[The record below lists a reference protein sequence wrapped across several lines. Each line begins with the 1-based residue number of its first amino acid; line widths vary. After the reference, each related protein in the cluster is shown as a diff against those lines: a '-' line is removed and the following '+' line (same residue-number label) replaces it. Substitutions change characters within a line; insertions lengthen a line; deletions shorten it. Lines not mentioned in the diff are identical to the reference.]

1 MEGFGGAPR
10 FLAYPRAFTVR
21 SGTDA
26 VLSCQITGEP
36 RPSILWEKDK
46 TPVEPSGRFHVE
58 AKGDLYSLLV
68 SRATPQ
74 DSGLYV
80 CKAKNSVGAT
90 YAAATLKVEAGE
102 PQEEEGCSG
111 GEAPAFLVAPSST
124 RVCRGEDV
132 MFTCRVSGQPCPV
145 LEWEKD
151 GHKLSDIFESSH
163 FAMGQEPED
172 WHFLKLFG
180 ARPPDGGVY
189 VCRARS
195 GSREALAAA
204 VLLVEPQ
211 VLPDGLPNGSPADGP
226 EPPAERQQRRRQHAA
241 GRRAGPE
248 TWVPNGVVPAGVPRA
263 KAFAVSVGKHAKFRC
278 YVTGKPK
285 PEIVWQKDGEPL
297 APGRRHLIYE
307 DREGYFILKV
317 LYCKPQDQG
326 LYVCTASNTA
336 GQTLSAVQ
344 LQVKEHRLRFQVQL
358 TDVEVAEQEDAV
370 LECQVPLETIPTAW
384 YLEDRELQPSHK
396 YVMEEQ
402 GVLRRL
408 TIRDART
415 DDDGIYLCQM
425 KDKGRSIAEVSVR
438 GVIAKR
444 LPRKLDV
451 MEGENAVFCVETQEV
466 VEGTC
471 WSRDGLQLR
480 ESPHIVLKSFGRTHL
495 LVLVHVTRQ
504 DAGIIS
510 FTVGES
516 QTSSQLRVKC
526 VKRDPPSAPVAAE
539 MSVAE
544 SNAALLTW
552 CPAPDAHLH
561 PPSRYLLERRE
572 AAGGEWVQCLA
583 TDLPGRVRVLGD
595 SVPREADYCF
605 RIRAANEHGR
615 SSPVEFPGSVHLAP
629 AARLER
635 GLQDARVRDGED
647 ARFSLELSAAVHGTW
662 ILNGARLGEEEE
674 ETGGRCSVR
683 RHGTEHSLLIRGV
696 RLADSGAQ
704 VTFVSGGVRDSA
716 TLHVQGEWGARP
728 EVLPEEQQGLS
739 SWGMLLTPPR
749 CLSAPQVCIAPVP
762 EAERLREVPEGLPV
776 LLECQVSPPGASVCW
791 LKDGEAVPPDDVIA
805 LQAEGCV
812 RRLLLRSAGPSDT
825 GVYTCDAGDDAVS
838 FVVTVTEAPVRIV
851 SSNEEAPHAYAAG
864 QRVELWCQLSRPAA
878 PVRWYKDGEEVEAG
892 ESLVLEQEGPW
903 RRLVLPCARPQDAG
917 EFVCDARGDSV
928 FYTVTVAEAPV
939 RIVSSNE
946 EAPHAY
952 AAGQRVELWCQLSRP
967 AAPVRWYKDGEEVE
981 AGESLVLEQEGPW
994 RRLVLPCARPQDAG
1008 EFVCD
1013 AGGDSVF
1020 YTVTVAAPQVRIA
1033 PVPKAQQLRE
1043 VLVGLTVL
1051 LECQVSPPDAPVR
1064 WLKDGEAVVP
1074 TEVLAIHSEGCS
1086 RRLHIPAAVASD
1098 SGMYTCDAGDH
1109 AASFR
1114 VTVSG
1119 ELPGGCLSS
1128 CGAHL
1133 VQQLSPA
1140 MCPLAEAPV
1149 RIVSSNEEAP
1159 HAYVVGQRVELWCQL
1174 SHPAAPVRWYKD
1186 GEEVEAGESLV
1197 LEQEGPWRRLVL
1209 PCAQLQDAGEFICD
1223 ARDASV
1229 SYHVSVA
1236 EPPVRIL
1243 HPPQR
1248 SLELPVQA
1256 PGRVELRCELSVPEA
1271 PVRWF
1276 KDGLEVDETDN
1287 LLLLAEGAWRC
1298 LLIPRSSAEDT
1309 GEYICESKDE
1319 AISFDVKVSEPP
1331 VRILQPRRPL
1341 PVVTVSPGET
1351 VMLGCELSRA
1361 DAPVRWAK
1369 EGVRLEAGGSLVLEE
1384 EGAHRRLL
1392 IPAAR
1397 AEHSGKY
1404 ICDATDD
1411 TVTFTVQVLDP
1422 PVRILEREVLPTR
1435 RHCWAMEDLV
1445 LEVHLSHAHREVKWY
1460 KDGEK
1465 LQDTGR
1471 VRLEEDGARRSLVIL
1486 GATGRDAGE
1495 YLCDTGDDSIV
1506 FFVTVEVPEPPV
1518 TIVGSMG
1525 ATEHQYLVAGEDLV
1539 LAYELSRP
1547 DATVRWLRDGQEVQP
1562 GERVQVETRGVLRQ
1576 LTVRGV
1582 QPSDSGCYIC
1592 DAASDRVVMN
1602 VEVSAQPVRIV
1613 NKEEAQSPLEVL
1625 EGDSVTL
1632 VARLSPETA
1641 AVQWQKDGQTLRSG
1655 GRLLVCSEGPV
1666 RSLTIKQA
1674 ELGDGGIFLCDAGDD
1689 EVHFT
1694 LHVKEAPVLF
1704 VNKREEREKLL
1715 VLEGGSAVLSAV
1727 TSTERADVTWL
1738 GPRQAAVAGE
1748 RCELRRDGRVHSL
1761 VLCNVAKED
1770 AGVYTCLSPH
1780 DQMQFDVSVRELRVK
1795 FLRGLSDVRARQGE
1809 RAVLWCELCKARG
1822 DVVWRKDGRV
1832 LVPGPRRQMM
1842 AEGRERSLVLSRV
1855 EPEDAGEYCCESNDD
1870 KTLAMLTVQGELCPR
1885 LGRLPGDP
1893 CATRA
1898 VGKLGMAVAGGVRG
1912 RSAALQDGR
1921 SPALCP
1927 DAPVVVPRV
1936 VEIITELQS
1945 LTVLE
1950 GEDATFKCLVSPEDV
1965 AVTWQLNGQPV
1976 VPGKRLLV
1984 TRSGLC
1990 HSLTLQ
1996 QCQLGDAGTVT
2007 ANAEGLVSTA
2017 RLSVQEAQVLFVRK
2031 LRDVVAEEQGDVC
2044 LEVEVSHEAAEVQWL
2059 KQGVLLQPGSK
2070 YQLQESGCRRT
2081 LTIHCLGP
2089 GDRGTYRCESLHDR
2103 TQAKLCVEPRKVS
2116 IQTPLADVE
2125 TFEKETA
2132 TFHLELSHP
2141 GVPGVWTR
2149 DGIRVKPSSTCRI
2162 SATGCGHSLT
2172 LEGLALEDSGTVT
2185 FTADNLRCSARLL
2198 VREPPVTMVRVPRD
2212 LGVPETGVAS
2222 FECEL
2227 SRPSVEV
2234 KWFKV
2239 SVRPNCLQQRPAASS
2254 SPFHPPPGCCRPCW
2268 GCRQRN
2274 GGQSSGVLPACT
2286 PEHALPGQDGQEL
2299 RPGPNCRIYS
2309 AGRRRV
2315 LQLSRCELADAGIYT
2330 CDAGDCRAS
2339 ATLHVQGTATQ
2350 PPGGTRTPKPC
2361 AIRSPSPLAAL
2372 APCPSPTERQVCI
2385 VQDLQDAQVREGDNA
2400 VFTCEASHGDVKGE
2414 WFRDGEKIKVS
2425 GTVKIRQEGT
2435 RHFLLLCGV
2444 RPEDA
2449 GLVRFAAGM
2458 AVSEASLRVEALPIR
2473 IVKPLRDK
2481 TVLAQHKATLECT
2494 VSHARGRVRW
2504 LRGDTEIFA
2513 GDKYEICNLDCYR
2526 TLIIHR
2532 VGPEDEDSYTCDAF
2546 DDRSTARLLVEG
2558 EGAPRGAPLGAGG
2571 GTMPRSRGTPG
2582 SLSPCP
2588 TACKGLSAGVG
2599 GAGCIWDQG
2608 SVPTLSGTSLSGAP
2622 CRSGNA
2628 AALPDFHCPHREV
2641 EARMRHSGAAR
2652 RQTDTTA
2659 GRWGHASPRNIWTRR
2674 HHPQPALPSG
2684 LCIKHFFLTW
2694 LLPPQRARVPLGEGV
2709 VAPLCIP
2716 PSIPGEP
2723 RPQDPPSPLPP
2734 AQPPAPHTRLRK
2746 ALYCAAV
2753 ASAAFGTFTK
2763 ETEKGDGG
2771 VALRGRGRL
2780 AETCSSWGS
2789 GASRSRLEG
2798 APKAGGAPRSSLA
2811 TTLPAW
2817 PWGSPGSLRNKLIQI
2832 TAREIYTR
2840 REPLP
2845 AAALRAGAPALPC
2858 PSRRLG
2864 PTPGPPPGHYKIQS
2878 PAKQRRPLQG
2888 SPLP

>member
-10 FLAYPRAFTVR
+10 FLAYPRAFMVQ
-21 SGTDA
+21 SGADA
-26 VLSCQITGEP
+26 VLSCQITGNP

-46 TPVEPSGRFHVE
+46 TPIEPSDRFHVE

-68 SRATPQ
+68 SCATPQ
-74 DSGLYV
+74 DSGLYI
-80 CKAKNSVGAT
+80 CKAKNSVGET
-90 YAAATLKVEAGE
+90 YAAATLKVEVGE
-102 PQEEEGCSG
+102 PQEEGCSG
-111 GEAPAFLVAPSST
+111 GEAPTFLVAPSST

-132 MFTCRVSGQPCPV
+132 MFACRVFGQPCPV

-151 GHKLSDIFESSH
+151 GRKLSDIFESSH
-163 FAMGQEPED
+163 FAVGQEPED

-180 ARPPDGGVY
+180 VRPPDGGVY

-195 GSREALAAA
+195 GSQEALAAA
-204 VLLVEPQ
+204 VLLVEPW
-211 VLPDGLPNGSPADGP
+211 VLPDRLPNGSPADGP
-226 EPPAERQQRRRQHAA
+226 ELLAEQQQRRRRHVA
-241 GRRAGPE
+241 GRHAGLEPQ
-248 TWVPNGVVPAGVPRA
+248 VPNGMVPATVPGA
-263 KAFAVSVGKHAKFRC
+263 KAFAVSAGKHAKFRC

-285 PEIVWQKDGEPL
+285 PEIIWQKDGEPL
-297 APGRRHLIYE
+297 VLGRRHLVYE

-326 LYVCTASNTA
+326 LYVCTASNSA

-358 TDVEVAEQEDAV
+358 ADVEVAEREDAV

-396 YVMEEQ
+396 YVMEER

-438 GVIAKR
+438 GVITKR

-451 MEGENAVFCVETQEV
+451 MEGENAVFCVETREAL
-466 VEGTC
+466 EGIC
-471 WSRDGLQLR
+471 WSRDGLELQ
-480 ESPHIVLKSFGRTHL
+480 ESPCTVLKSFGRTHL

-510 FTVGES
+510 FAVGES

-539 MSVAE
+539 MSAAE
-544 SNAALLTW
+544 SNVALLTW
-552 CPAPDAHLH
+552 CPAPDANLR
-561 PPSRYLLERRE
+561 PPGRYLLERRE
-572 AAGGEWVQCLA
+572 AVGGEWVQCLT

-605 RIRAANEHGR
+605 RICAANEHGR

-629 AARLER
+629 AAHLER
-635 GLQDARVRDGED
+635 GLQDVQVRDGED
-647 ARFSLELSAAVHGTW
+647 ARFSLELSAAVHGAW
-662 ILNGARLGEEEE
+662 FLNGARLGEEGEAAS
-674 ETGGRCSVR
+674 GRCCVQHR
-683 RHGTEHSLLIRGV
+683 GTEHSLLIREV

-704 VTFVSGGVRDSA
+704 VTFVSGSVQDSA
-716 TLHVQGEWGARP
+716 MLHVQ
-728 EVLPEEQQGLS
+728 
-739 SWGMLLTPPR
+739 
-749 CLSAPQVCIAPVP
+749 APQVRITLVP
-762 EAERLREVPEGLPV
+762 EAEWLREVPAGLPV
-776 LLECQVSPPGASVCW
+776 LLECQVSPPAAPVRW
-791 LKDGEAVPPDDVIA
+791 LKDGEAVPLDDVIA
-805 LQAEGCV
+805 VQVEGCV

-825 GVYTCDAGDDAVS
+825 GVYTCDAGDNAVS

-851 SSNEEAPHAYAAG
+851 SSNEEAPHAYTAG

-878 PVRWYKDGEEVEAG
+878 PVRWYKDGEEVEEG
-892 ESLVLEQEGPW
+892 ESLVLEQEGPR
-903 RRLVLPCARPQDAG
+903 RRLVLPCARPQDTG
-917 EFVCDARGDSV
+917 EFVCDAGGDSV

-952 AAGQRVELWCQLSRP
+952 TAGQRVELWCQLSRP
-967 AAPVRWYKDGEEVE
+967 AAPVCWYKDGEEVE
-981 AGESLVLEQEGPW
+981 E
-994 RRLVLPCARPQDAG
+994 
-1008 EFVCD
+1008 
-1013 AGGDSVF
+1013 
-1020 YTVTVAAPQVRIA
+1020 
-1033 PVPKAQQLRE
+1033 
-1043 VLVGLTVL
+1043 
-1051 LECQVSPPDAPVR
+1051 
-1064 WLKDGEAVVP
+1064 
-1074 TEVLAIHSEGCS
+1074 
-1086 RRLHIPAAVASD
+1086 
-1098 SGMYTCDAGDH
+1098 
-1109 AASFR
+1109 
-1114 VTVSG
+1114 
-1119 ELPGGCLSS
+1119 
-1128 CGAHL
+1128 
-1133 VQQLSPA
+1133 
-1140 MCPLAEAPV
+1140 
-1149 RIVSSNEEAP
+1149 
-1159 HAYVVGQRVELWCQL
+1159 
-1174 SHPAAPVRWYKD
+1174 
-1186 GEEVEAGESLV
+1186 GESLV

-1209 PCAQLQDAGEFICD
+1209 PCAQPQDTGEFVCDAGGDSVFYTITVAAPQVRITPVPKAQQLQEVLAGLPVVLKCQVSPPDAPVHWLKDGEAVVPTEVLAICSEGCSRKLHIPAAVLSDSGMYTCNAGDDATSFRVTVSEAPVRIVSSNEEAPHTYMAGQRVELWCQLSHPAAPMRWYKDGEEVEEGESLVLEQEGPRRRLVLPCARLQDTGEFICD
-1223 ARDASV
+1223 VGDVSV
-1229 SYHVSVA
+1229 SYHISVA

-1248 SLELPVQA
+1248 SLELSVQA
-1256 PGRVELRCELSVPEA
+1256 PGRVELRCELSVPDA

-1287 LLLLAEGAWRC
+1287 LLLLVEGAWRC
-1298 LLIPRSSAEDT
+1298 LLIPRSSTEDA

-1319 AISFDVKVSEPP
+1319 AVSFDVKVSEPP
-1331 VRILQPRRPL
+1331 VRILQPRRPP
-1341 PVVTVSPGET
+1341 PVVMVAPGET
-1351 VMLGCELSRA
+1351 VTLGCELSRA
-1361 DAPVRWAK
+1361 DALVHWAK

-1404 ICDATDD
+1404 VCDAADD
-1411 TVTFTVQVLDP
+1411 TVTFTVQVSDP
-1422 PVRILEREVLPTR
+1422 LVRILERDVLPTR
-1435 RHCWAMEDLV
+1435 QHCRAMEDLV
-1445 LEVHLSHAHREVKWY
+1445 LEVHLSHAHGEVKWY

-1486 GATGRDAGE
+1486 GTTGRDAGE

-1518 TIVGSMG
+1518 TIVGSTG
-1525 ATEHQYLVAGEDLV
+1525 AVEHRCLVAGEDLV

-1562 GERVQVETRGVLRQ
+1562 GERVQVEVRGVLRQ
-1576 LTVRGV
+1576 LTIHGV
-1582 QPSDSGCYIC
+1582 QPGDSGCYIC
-1592 DAASDRVVMN
+1592 DAASDRAVMS

-1613 NKEEAQSPLEVL
+1613 NKEEVQSPLEVL

-1632 VARLSPETA
+1632 VAQLSPETA
-1641 AVQWQKDGQTLRSG
+1641 AAQWQKDGQTLRSG
-1655 GRLLVCSEGPV
+1655 GRLLVCSEGPA

-1674 ELGDGGIFLCDAGDD
+1674 ELGDSGIFLCDAGDD
-1689 EVHFT
+1689 EVNFT
-1694 LHVKEAPVLF
+1694 LHVKEAPMLF

-1715 VLEGGSAVLSAV
+1715 VLEGGSAVLSAIA
-1727 TSTERADVTWL
+1727 STERADVTWL
-1738 GPRQAAVAGE
+1738 GPQQAAVAGE
-1748 RCELRRDGRVHSL
+1748 RCELRQDGRVHSL

-1770 AGVYTCLSPH
+1770 AGIYTCLSPH
-1780 DQMQFDVSVRELRVK
+1780 DQMQFDVSVRELQVK

-1822 DVVWRKDGRV
+1822 DVVWRKDGRA
-1832 LVPGPRRQMM
+1832 LAPGPRRQIM
-1842 AEGRERSLVLSRV
+1842 AEGRERSLVLSPV

-1870 KTLAMLTVQGELCPR
+1870 RTLAMLTVQ
-1885 LGRLPGDP
+1885 
-1893 CATRA
+1893 
-1898 VGKLGMAVAGGVRG
+1898 
-1912 RSAALQDGR
+1912 
-1921 SPALCP
+1921 
-1927 DAPVVVPRV
+1927 VPRV

-1976 VPGKRLLV
+1976 VPSEQLLV

-1990 HSLTLQ
+1990 HSLTLRH
-1996 QCQLGDAGTVT
+1996 CQPCDTATVT

-2031 LRDVVAEEQGDVC
+2031 LRDVVAEEQGDAC

-2070 YQLQESGCRRT
+2070 YQLQELGRRRI
-2081 LTIHCLGP
+2081 LTIRCLVP
-2089 GDRGTYRCESLHDR
+2089 ADRGTYRCESLHDR
-2103 TQAKLCVEPRKVS
+2103 TQARLCVEPRKVS
-2116 IQTPLADVE
+2116 IRMPLADVE

-2141 GVPGVWTR
+2141 DVPGVWTR

-2162 SATGCGHSLT
+2162 SATGCRHSLT

-2185 FTADNLRCSARLL
+2185 FTADMLRCSARLL

-2227 SRPSVEV
+2227 SRPSMEV
-2234 KWFKV
+2234 KWFK
-2239 SVRPNCLQQRPAASS
+2239 
-2254 SPFHPPPGCCRPCW
+2254 
-2268 GCRQRN
+2268 
-2274 GGQSSGVLPACT
+2274 
-2286 PEHALPGQDGQEL
+2286 DGQEL

-2315 LQLSRCELADAGIYT
+2315 LQLNRCELADAGIYT

-2339 ATLHVQGTATQ
+2339 ATLHVQ
-2350 PPGGTRTPKPC
+2350 
-2361 AIRSPSPLAAL
+2361 
-2372 APCPSPTERQVCI
+2372 ERQVRI
-2385 VQDLQDAQVREGDNA
+2385 VQELQDAQVREGDNA

-2425 GTVKIRQEGT
+2425 STVKIRQEGT

-2444 RPEDA
+2444 HPEDA
-2449 GLVRFAAGM
+2449 GLIRFVAGM
-2458 AVSEASLRVEALPIR
+2458 VVSEASLRVEALPIR

-2481 TVLAQHKATLECT
+2481 TVLARHKATLECT

-2504 LRGDTEIFA
+2504 LRGETEIFA

-2526 TLIIHR
+2526 TLIIHC

-2558 EGAPRGAPLGAGG
+2558 
-2571 GTMPRSRGTPG
+2571 S
-2582 SLSPCP
+2582 
-2588 TACKGLSAGVG
+2588 
-2599 GAGCIWDQG
+2599 
-2608 SVPTLSGTSLSGAP
+2608 
-2622 CRSGNA
+2622 
-2628 AALPDFHCPHREV
+2628 
-2641 EARMRHSGAAR
+2641 
-2652 RQTDTTA
+2652 
-2659 GRWGHASPRNIWTRR
+2659 
-2674 HHPQPALPSG
+2674 
-2684 LCIKHFFLTW
+2684 
-2694 LLPPQRARVPLGEGV
+2694 
-2709 VAPLCIP
+2709 
-2716 PSIPGEP
+2716 
-2723 RPQDPPSPLPP
+2723 
-2734 AQPPAPHTRLRK
+2734 
-2746 ALYCAAV
+2746 
-2753 ASAAFGTFTK
+2753 
-2763 ETEKGDGG
+2763 
-2771 VALRGRGRL
+2771 
-2780 AETCSSWGS
+2780 
-2789 GASRSRLEG
+2789 
-2798 APKAGGAPRSSLA
+2798 
-2811 TTLPAW
+2811 
-2817 PWGSPGSLRNKLIQI
+2817 
-2832 TAREIYTR
+2832 
-2840 REPLP
+2840 
-2845 AAALRAGAPALPC
+2845 
-2858 PSRRLG
+2858 
-2864 PTPGPPPGHYKIQS
+2864 
-2878 PAKQRRPLQG
+2878 
-2888 SPLP
+2888 

>member
-1 MEGFGGAPR
+1 MDGFGGAPR
-10 FLAYPRAFTVR
+10 FLAYPRAFTVQ
-21 SGTDA
+21 SGADA
-26 VLSCQITGEP
+26 VLSCQITGNP

-46 TPVEPSGRFHVE
+46 TPIEPSGRFHVE

-68 SRATPQ
+68 SCTTPQ
-74 DSGLYV
+74 DSGLYI
-80 CKAKNSVGAT
+80 CRARNSVGET

-102 PQEEEGCSG
+102 AWEEGCSG

-132 MFTCRVSGQPCPV
+132 MFACRVSGQPCPV

-151 GHKLSDIFESSH
+151 GHKLSDLFESSH
-163 FAMGQEPED
+163 FAVGQEPED

-195 GSREALAAA
+195 GSLEALAAA
-204 VLLVEPQ
+204 VLLVEPR
-211 VLPDGLPNGSPADGP
+211 VPLDGLPNGSPADG
-226 EPPAERQQRRRQHAA
+226 ELVEQQRRRRHAA

-248 TWVPNGVVPAGVPRA
+248 TWVPNGTVPARVPGA
-263 KAFAVSVGKHAKFRC
+263 KAFTVSAGKHAKFRC

-285 PEIVWQKDGEPL
+285 PEIIWQKDGEPL
-297 APGRRHLIYE
+297 TPGRRHLIYE

-336 GQTLSAVQ
+336 GQTLSTVH

-358 TDVEVAEQEDAV
+358 ADVEVAEREDAV

-396 YVMEEQ
+396 YVMEER

-438 GVIAKR
+438 GVIVKR

-451 MEGENAVFCVETQEV
+451 MEGENAVFCVETREAA
-466 VEGTC
+466 EGIC

-480 ESPHIVLKSFGRTHL
+480 ESPHTVLKSFGRTHL

-510 FTVGES
+510 FAVGES

-552 CPAPDAHLH
+552 CPAPDAHLR

-605 RIRAANEHGR
+605 RVCAANEHGR
-615 SSPVEFPGSVHLAP
+615 SCPVEFPGSVHLAP

-647 ARFSLELSAAVHGTW
+647 AQFSLQLSAAVHGAW
-662 ILNGARLGEEEE
+662 FLDGARLGEEEE
-674 ETGGRCSVR
+674 ETGSRCSVQHR
-683 RHGTEHSLLIRGV
+683 GTEHSLLIRGA

-704 VTFVSGGVRDSA
+704 VTFVSSGVRDSA
-716 TLHVQGEWGARP
+716 VLHVQ
-728 EVLPEEQQGLS
+728 
-739 SWGMLLTPPR
+739 
-749 CLSAPQVCIAPVP
+749 APQVCIAPVP
-762 EAERLREVPEGLPV
+762 EAEQLREVPAGLPV
-776 LLECQVSPPGASVCW
+776 LLECQVSPPAAPVRW
-791 LKDGEAVPPDDVIA
+791 LKDGKAVPLDDVIA
-805 LQAEGCV
+805 VQVEGCV

-825 GVYTCDAGDDAVS
+825 GTYTCDAGDDAVS
-838 FVVTVTEAPVRIV
+838 FVVTVIEAPVRIV
-851 SSNEEAPHAYAAG
+851 GSNEEAPHTYVAG

-878 PVRWYKDGEEVEAG
+878 PVHWYKDGEEVEAG
-892 ESLVLEQEGPW
+892 ESLVLEQEGL
-903 RRLVLPCARPQDAG
+903 RC
-917 EFVCDARGDSV
+917 
-928 FYTVTVAEAPV
+928 
-939 RIVSSNE
+939 
-946 EAPHAY
+946 
-952 AAGQRVELWCQLSRP
+952 
-967 AAPVRWYKDGEEVE
+967 
-981 AGESLVLEQEGPW
+981 
-994 RRLVLPCARPQDAG
+994 RLVLPCARPQDAG

-1020 YTVTVAAPQVRIA
+1020 YTVTVA
-1033 PVPKAQQLRE
+1033 
-1043 VLVGLTVL
+1043 
-1051 LECQVSPPDAPVR
+1051 
-1064 WLKDGEAVVP
+1064 
-1074 TEVLAIHSEGCS
+1074 
-1086 RRLHIPAAVASD
+1086 
-1098 SGMYTCDAGDH
+1098 
-1109 AASFR
+1109 
-1114 VTVSG
+1114 
-1119 ELPGGCLSS
+1119 
-1128 CGAHL
+1128 
-1133 VQQLSPA
+1133 
-1140 MCPLAEAPV
+1140 EAPV
-1149 RIVSSNEEAP
+1149 RIISSNEEAP
-1159 HAYVVGQRVELWCQL
+1159 HAYVAGQRVELWCQL
-1174 SHPAAPVRWYKD
+1174 SRPAAPVHWYKDGEEVEVGEGLVLEQEGPRCRLVLPCARPQDAGEFVCDAGGDSVFYTVTVAEAPVRIVGSNEEAPHTYVAGQHVELWCQLSRPVAPVRWYKD
-1186 GEEVEAGESLV
+1186 GVEVDVGESLV
-1197 LEQEGPWRRLVL
+1197 LEQEGLRCRLVL
-1209 PCAQLQDAGEFICD
+1209 PCARPQDAGEFVCD
-1223 ARDASV
+1223 AGDASV

-1256 PGRVELRCELSVPEA
+1256 PGRVELRCELSMPDA

-1298 LLIPRSSAEDT
+1298 LLIPRSSAEDA

-1319 AISFDVKVSEPP
+1319 AVSFDVKVSEPP
-1331 VRILQPRRPL
+1331 VRILQPHRPP
-1341 PVVTVSPGET
+1341 PVVTVSPGDT
-1351 VMLGCELSRA
+1351 VTLGCELSRA
-1361 DAPVRWAK
+1361 DAPVCWAK

-1404 ICDATDD
+1404 VCAATDD
-1411 TVTFTVQVLDP
+1411 TVTFTVQVSDP
-1422 PVRILEREVLPTR
+1422 LVRILERDVLPTC
-1435 RHCWAMEDLV
+1435 RHCRAMEDLV
-1445 LEVHLSHAHREVKWY
+1445 LEVHLSHAHGEVKWY

-1471 VRLEEDGARRSLVIL
+1471 VRLEEDGARRSLVVL

-1518 TIVGSMG
+1518 TIVGSTG
-1525 ATEHQYLVAGEDLV
+1525 AVEHRCLVAGEDLV
-1539 LAYELSRP
+1539 LACELSRP

-1562 GERVQVETRGVLRQ
+1562 GERVQVEARGVLQQ
-1576 LTVRGV
+1576 LTIRGV
-1582 QPSDSGCYIC
+1582 QPGDSGCYVC
-1592 DAASDRVVMN
+1592 DAASDRAVTS

-1641 AVQWQKDGQTLRSG
+1641 AAQWQKDGQMLHSG
-1655 GRLLVCSEGPV
+1655 GRLLVCSEGPA

-1674 ELGDGGIFLCDAGDD
+1674 ELGDSGIFLCDAGDD
-1689 EVHFT
+1689 EVHFM
-1694 LHVKEAPVLF
+1694 LHVKEAPMLF

-1727 TSTERADVTWL
+1727 ASTERADVTWL
-1738 GPRQAAVAGE
+1738 GPRQAAVASE

-1761 VLCNVAKED
+1761 VLHNVAKED

-1780 DQMQFDVSVRELRVK
+1780 DQMQFDVSVRELQVK

-1822 DVVWRKDGRV
+1822 DVVWQKDGRA
-1832 LVPGPRRQMM
+1832 LAPGPRWQMI

-1870 KTLAMLTVQGELCPR
+1870 RTLATLTVQ
-1885 LGRLPGDP
+1885 
-1893 CATRA
+1893 
-1898 VGKLGMAVAGGVRG
+1898 
-1912 RSAALQDGR
+1912 
-1921 SPALCP
+1921 
-1927 DAPVVVPRV
+1927 VPRV

-1976 VPGKRLLV
+1976 VPGERLLV

-1990 HSLTLQ
+1990 HSLTLR
-1996 QCQLGDAGTVT
+1996 QCQPGDAATVM

-2031 LRDVVAEEQGDVC
+2031 LQDVVAEEQGDAC

-2059 KQGVLLQPGSK
+2059 KQGILLQPGSK
-2070 YQLQESGCRRT
+2070 YQLQELGRRRT
-2081 LTIHCLGP
+2081 LTIRCLGSA
-2089 GDRGTYRCESLHDR
+2089 DRGTYRCESLHDR
-2103 TQAKLCVEPRKVS
+2103 TQARLCVEPRKVS
-2116 IQTPLADVE
+2116 IRTPLVDVE
-2125 TFEKETA
+2125 IFEKETA

-2149 DGIRVKPSSTCRI
+2149 DGIRVKPSGKCRI
-2162 SATGCGHSLT
+2162 SAAGCGHSLT

-2185 FTADNLRCSARLL
+2185 FTADTLRCSARLL
-2198 VREPPVTMVRVPRD
+2198 VQEPPVTMLRVPRD
-2212 LGVPETGVAS
+2212 LGVLETGVAS

-2227 SRPSVEV
+2227 SRPSAEV
-2234 KWFKV
+2234 KWFK
-2239 SVRPNCLQQRPAASS
+2239 
-2254 SPFHPPPGCCRPCW
+2254 
-2268 GCRQRN
+2268 
-2274 GGQSSGVLPACT
+2274 
-2286 PEHALPGQDGQEL
+2286 DGQEL

-2309 AGRRRV
+2309 AGRRRI

-2339 ATLHVQGTATQ
+2339 ATLHVQ
-2350 PPGGTRTPKPC
+2350 
-2361 AIRSPSPLAAL
+2361 
-2372 APCPSPTERQVCI
+2372 ERQVRI

-2449 GLVRFAAGM
+2449 GRIRFAAGM
-2458 AVSEASLRVEALPIR
+2458 VVSEASLQVEALPIR

-2481 TVLAQHKATLECT
+2481 TVLARHKATLECT

-2558 EGAPRGAPLGAGG
+2558 
-2571 GTMPRSRGTPG
+2571 S
-2582 SLSPCP
+2582 
-2588 TACKGLSAGVG
+2588 
-2599 GAGCIWDQG
+2599 
-2608 SVPTLSGTSLSGAP
+2608 
-2622 CRSGNA
+2622 
-2628 AALPDFHCPHREV
+2628 
-2641 EARMRHSGAAR
+2641 
-2652 RQTDTTA
+2652 
-2659 GRWGHASPRNIWTRR
+2659 
-2674 HHPQPALPSG
+2674 
-2684 LCIKHFFLTW
+2684 
-2694 LLPPQRARVPLGEGV
+2694 
-2709 VAPLCIP
+2709 
-2716 PSIPGEP
+2716 
-2723 RPQDPPSPLPP
+2723 
-2734 AQPPAPHTRLRK
+2734 
-2746 ALYCAAV
+2746 
-2753 ASAAFGTFTK
+2753 
-2763 ETEKGDGG
+2763 
-2771 VALRGRGRL
+2771 
-2780 AETCSSWGS
+2780 
-2789 GASRSRLEG
+2789 
-2798 APKAGGAPRSSLA
+2798 
-2811 TTLPAW
+2811 
-2817 PWGSPGSLRNKLIQI
+2817 
-2832 TAREIYTR
+2832 
-2840 REPLP
+2840 
-2845 AAALRAGAPALPC
+2845 
-2858 PSRRLG
+2858 
-2864 PTPGPPPGHYKIQS
+2864 
-2878 PAKQRRPLQG
+2878 
-2888 SPLP
+2888 

>member
-10 FLAYPRAFTVR
+10 FLAYPRAFTVQ
-21 SGTDA
+21 SGADA
-26 VLSCQITGEP
+26 VLSCQITGDP

-46 TPVEPSGRFHVE
+46 TPIEPAGRFHVE

-68 SRATPQ
+68 SRTTPQ

-80 CKAKNSVGAT
+80 CKAKNSVGET

-102 PQEEEGCSG
+102 PEEDGYSG

-132 MFTCRVSGQPCPV
+132 MFACRVSGQPCPV

-151 GHKLSDIFESSH
+151 GRKLSDLFESSH
-163 FAMGQEPED
+163 FAVGQEPED

-204 VLLVEPQ
+204 VLLVEPRA
-211 VLPDGLPNGSPADGP
+211 LPDGLPSGSPADGP
-226 EPPAERQQRRRQHAA
+226 KPLAEQQRRRRHAA
-241 GRRAGPE
+241 GRHAALE
-248 TWVPNGVVPAGVPRA
+248 TRVPDGAVPAGAPGA
-263 KAFAVSVGKHAKFRC
+263 KAFAVSAGKHAKFRC

-285 PEIVWQKDGEPL
+285 PEIIWQKDGEPL
-297 APGRRHLIYE
+297 TPGRRHLIYE

-344 LQVKEHRLRFQVQL
+344 LHVKEHRLRFQVQL
-358 TDVEVAEQEDAV
+358 ADVEVAEREDAV

-396 YVMEEQ
+396 YVMEER

-438 GVIAKR
+438 GVIMKR

-451 MEGENAVFCVETQEV
+451 MEGENAVFCVETREAA
-466 VEGTC
+466 EGIC

-480 ESPHIVLKSFGRTHL
+480 ESPHTVLKSFGRTHL

-510 FTVGES
+510 FAVGES

-526 VKRDPPSAPVAAE
+526 VKHDPPSAPVAAE

-552 CPAPDAHLH
+552 CPAPDTHLR

-605 RIRAANEHGR
+605 RVCAANEHGR

-635 GLQDARVRDGED
+635 GLQDVRVRDGED
-647 ARFSLELSAAVHGTW
+647 ARFSLELSAAVHGAW
-662 ILNGARLGEEEE
+662 FLNGARLGEEEE
-674 ETGGRCSVR
+674 AGGRHSVQH
-683 RHGTEHSLLIRGV
+683 HGTEHSLLIRGAQ
-696 RLADSGAQ
+696 LADSGAQ

-716 TLHVQGEWGARP
+716 TLHVQ
-728 EVLPEEQQGLS
+728 
-739 SWGMLLTPPR
+739 
-749 CLSAPQVCIAPVP
+749 APQVRITPVP
-762 EAERLREVPEGLPV
+762 KAEWLREVPAGLPV
-776 LLECQVSPPGASVCW
+776 LLECQVSPPGATVRW
-791 LKDGEAVPPDDVIA
+791 LKDGEAVPLDDVIA
-805 LQAEGCV
+805 VQAEGCV

-825 GVYTCDAGDDAVS
+825 GTYTCDAGDDSVS

-851 SSNEEAPHAYAAG
+851 GSNEEAPHAYEAG
-864 QRVELWCQLSRPAA
+864 QRVELWCQLSRPTA

-892 ESLVLEQEGPW
+892 ESLVLEQEGP
-903 RRLVLPCARPQDAG
+903 R
-917 EFVCDARGDSV
+917 
-928 FYTVTVAEAPV
+928 
-939 RIVSSNE
+939 
-946 EAPHAY
+946 H
-952 AAGQRVELWCQLSRP
+952 
-967 AAPVRWYKDGEEVE
+967 
-981 AGESLVLEQEGPW
+981 
-994 RRLVLPCARPQDAG
+994 RLVLPCARPQDAG

-1020 YTVTVAAPQVRIA
+1020 YTITV
-1033 PVPKAQQLRE
+1033 
-1043 VLVGLTVL
+1043 
-1051 LECQVSPPDAPVR
+1051 
-1064 WLKDGEAVVP
+1064 
-1074 TEVLAIHSEGCS
+1074 
-1086 RRLHIPAAVASD
+1086 
-1098 SGMYTCDAGDH
+1098 
-1109 AASFR
+1109 
-1114 VTVSG
+1114 
-1119 ELPGGCLSS
+1119 
-1128 CGAHL
+1128 
-1133 VQQLSPA
+1133 
-1140 MCPLAEAPV
+1140 AEAPV
-1149 RIVSSNEEAP
+1149 RIVGSNEEAP
-1159 HAYVVGQRVELWCQL
+1159 HAYEAGQRVELWCQL
-1174 SHPAAPVRWYKD
+1174 SRPTAPVRWYKD

-1197 LEQEGPWRRLVL
+1197 LEQEGPRHRLVL
-1209 PCAQLQDAGEFICD
+1209 PCARPQDAGEFVCD
-1223 ARDASV
+1223 AGGDSVFYTITVAEAPVRIVGSNEEAPHAYEAGQRVELWCQLSRPTAPVRWYKDGEEVEAGESLVLEQEGPRHRLVLPCARPQDAGEFVCDAGDASV
-1229 SYHVSVA
+1229 SFRVSVA

-1243 HPPQR
+1243 QPPQR
-1248 SLELPVQA
+1248 SLELLVQA
-1256 PGRVELRCELSVPEA
+1256 PGRVELRCELSMPDA

-1287 LLLLAEGAWRC
+1287 LLLLAEGPWRC
-1298 LLIPRSSAEDT
+1298 LLIPRSSAEDA

-1319 AISFDVKVSEPP
+1319 AVSFDVKVSEPP
-1331 VRILQPRRPL
+1331 VRILQPRRPP

-1351 VMLGCELSRA
+1351 VTLGCELSRA

-1404 ICDATDD
+1404 VCDADD
-1411 TVTFTVQVLDP
+1411 DAVTFTVQVSDP
-1422 PVRILEREVLPTR
+1422 LVRILERDVLPTH
-1435 RHCWAMEDLV
+1435 RHCRAMEDLV
-1445 LEVHLSHAHREVKWY
+1445 LEVHLSHAHGEVKWY

-1471 VRLEEDGARRSLVIL
+1471 VRLEEDGARRSLVVL

-1506 FFVTVEVPEPPV
+1506 FVVNVEVPEPPV

-1525 ATEHQYLVAGEDLV
+1525 AVEHCCLVAGEDLV
-1539 LAYELSRP
+1539 LACELSRP

-1562 GERVQVETRGVLRQ
+1562 GERVEVEARGVLRK
-1576 LTVRGV
+1576 LTIRGA
-1582 QPSDSGCYIC
+1582 QPSDSGCYVC
-1592 DAASDRVVMN
+1592 DAASDHAVTS
-1602 VEVSAQPVRIV
+1602 VEVSARPVRIV

-1641 AVQWQKDGQTLRSG
+1641 AAQWQKDGQTLHSG
-1655 GRLLVCSEGPV
+1655 GRLLVCSEGPA
-1666 RSLTIKQA
+1666 RSLTIKQT
-1674 ELGDGGIFLCDAGDD
+1674 ELGDSGIFLCDAGDD
-1689 EVHFT
+1689 EVYFT

-1715 VLEGGSAVLSAV
+1715 VLEGGSAVLSAI

-1738 GPRQAAVAGE
+1738 GPWQAVVASE
-1748 RCELRRDGRVHSL
+1748 RCELRQDGRVHSL
-1761 VLCNVAKED
+1761 VLHNVAKED

-1780 DQMQFDVSVRELRVK
+1780 DQMQFDVSVRELQVK

-1822 DVVWRKDGRV
+1822 DVVWRKDGRA
-1832 LVPGPRRQMM
+1832 LAPGPRWQMM

-1855 EPEDAGEYCCESNDD
+1855 GPEDAGEYCCESNDD
-1870 KTLAMLTVQGELCPR
+1870 RTLATLTVQ
-1885 LGRLPGDP
+1885 
-1893 CATRA
+1893 
-1898 VGKLGMAVAGGVRG
+1898 
-1912 RSAALQDGR
+1912 
-1921 SPALCP
+1921 
-1927 DAPVVVPRV
+1927 VPRV

-1976 VPGKRLLV
+1976 VPGERLLV

-1990 HSLTLQ
+1990 HSLTLR
-1996 QCQLGDAGTVT
+1996 QCQPGDAATVT
-2007 ANAEGLVSTA
+2007 ANAEGLVSMA

-2031 LRDVVAEEQGDVC
+2031 LRDTVAEEQGDVC

-2059 KQGVLLQPGSK
+2059 KQGILLQPGSK
-2070 YQLQESGCRRT
+2070 YQLQESGRRRT
-2081 LTIHCLGP
+2081 LTIRCLGP
-2089 GDRGTYRCESLHDR
+2089 ADRGTYRCESLHDR
-2103 TQAKLCVEPRKVS
+2103 TQARLCVEPRKVS
-2116 IQTPLADVE
+2116 IRTPLADVE

-2149 DGIRVKPSSTCRI
+2149 DGIRVKPSSTCQI

-2185 FTADNLRCSARLL
+2185 FTADTLRCSAHLL

-2227 SRPSVEV
+2227 SRPSAEV
-2234 KWFKV
+2234 KWFK
-2239 SVRPNCLQQRPAASS
+2239 
-2254 SPFHPPPGCCRPCW
+2254 
-2268 GCRQRN
+2268 
-2274 GGQSSGVLPACT
+2274 
-2286 PEHALPGQDGQEL
+2286 DGQEL

-2315 LQLSRCELADAGIYT
+2315 LQLSRCELADAGTYT

-2339 ATLHVQGTATQ
+2339 ATLHVQ
-2350 PPGGTRTPKPC
+2350 
-2361 AIRSPSPLAAL
+2361 
-2372 APCPSPTERQVCI
+2372 ERQVRI
-2385 VQDLQDAQVREGDNA
+2385 VRDLQDAQVREGDNA
-2400 VFTCEASHGDVKGE
+2400 IFTCEASHGDVKGE

-2425 GTVKIRQEGT
+2425 GLVKIRQEGT

-2449 GLVRFAAGM
+2449 GLIRFAAGT
-2458 AVSEASLRVEALPIR
+2458 AISEASLRVEALPIR

-2481 TVLAQHKATLECT
+2481 TVLARHKATLECT

-2558 EGAPRGAPLGAGG
+2558 
-2571 GTMPRSRGTPG
+2571 S
-2582 SLSPCP
+2582 
-2588 TACKGLSAGVG
+2588 
-2599 GAGCIWDQG
+2599 
-2608 SVPTLSGTSLSGAP
+2608 
-2622 CRSGNA
+2622 
-2628 AALPDFHCPHREV
+2628 
-2641 EARMRHSGAAR
+2641 
-2652 RQTDTTA
+2652 
-2659 GRWGHASPRNIWTRR
+2659 
-2674 HHPQPALPSG
+2674 
-2684 LCIKHFFLTW
+2684 
-2694 LLPPQRARVPLGEGV
+2694 
-2709 VAPLCIP
+2709 
-2716 PSIPGEP
+2716 
-2723 RPQDPPSPLPP
+2723 
-2734 AQPPAPHTRLRK
+2734 
-2746 ALYCAAV
+2746 
-2753 ASAAFGTFTK
+2753 
-2763 ETEKGDGG
+2763 
-2771 VALRGRGRL
+2771 
-2780 AETCSSWGS
+2780 
-2789 GASRSRLEG
+2789 
-2798 APKAGGAPRSSLA
+2798 
-2811 TTLPAW
+2811 
-2817 PWGSPGSLRNKLIQI
+2817 
-2832 TAREIYTR
+2832 
-2840 REPLP
+2840 
-2845 AAALRAGAPALPC
+2845 
-2858 PSRRLG
+2858 
-2864 PTPGPPPGHYKIQS
+2864 
-2878 PAKQRRPLQG
+2878 
-2888 SPLP
+2888 